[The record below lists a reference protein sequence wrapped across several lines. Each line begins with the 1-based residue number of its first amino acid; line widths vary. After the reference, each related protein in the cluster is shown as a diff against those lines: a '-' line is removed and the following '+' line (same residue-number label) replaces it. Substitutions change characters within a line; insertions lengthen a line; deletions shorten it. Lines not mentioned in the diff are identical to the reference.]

1 MAPLGG
7 PPKPPPSLQAKPQ
20 QNPSVSL
27 LRSLPMQQTSPRR
40 RLRATVDVTASNAV
54 YRLILRCDEAI
65 PQLRFSPPALH
76 VSRAVRVA
84 ENRVL
89 FGHPLRLKEGSP
101 GSASRPYP
109 ANVLTMP
116 IGIRPT
122 RRASPPSRSFCT
134 PTLTS
139 SRRWYARHQLADAA
153 RGQPRSASKVRKRCL
168 L

>member
-1 MAPLGG
+1 MPLGG
-7 PPKPPPSLQAKPQ
+7 PPKHPHYIPSETTAE
-20 QNPSVSL
+20 SVSL
-27 LRSLPMQQTSPRR
+27 AVRSMPMQQTSPRR

-101 GSASRPYP
+101 GWAPPPHP
-109 ANVLTMP
+109 A
-116 IGIRPT
+116 I
-122 RRASPPSRSFCT
+122 
-134 PTLTS
+134 
-139 SRRWYARHQLADAA
+139 
-153 RGQPRSASKVRKRCL
+153 
-168 L
+168 